1 MTHTLNIALIHLNV
15 RHKDVEGNV
24 KRLLELNRKAARD
37 GHKII
42 VNTEMGL
49 SGYSFSSAD
58 DIRPHALNN
67 VSKPVEALCD
77 LAREFKV
84 FICLGLALEDPDT
97 GILSNGALVMGPE
110 GTLLCRYHKIN
121 AEARWA
127 CPGDPCQNNLFS
139 TPWGKVGVLICA
151 DSYHGLLARQT
162 ALKGADLILV
172 SANWPPTGRLDPREI
187 WSIRAREN
195 GIYLAACN
203 RTGIDLTMDCKDA
216 PSGVFSPDGTP
227 LICHTHPSSMV
238 MSAKIPLDQGK
249 IPSQRKKALASRSP
263 GQYAPIYLDSRYT
276 TNDPARLT
284 DWHGLNPPGILWV
297 TAFTA
302 PSLSADKRG
311 AFDCET
317 VGHAVNLQRQTLN
330 GSDTPEFTLMVF
342 PQIDGDGSRINT
354 LLDLLAP
361 NLSQNNLA
369 LCLSRLTRSGS
380 REIILAAPGHG
391 LIRHRQDGDGYGP
404 GPRGTTIVDTGPVR
418 MGICLPRDLHHPE
431 TGVAHAKLGCDLLV
445 SSMDTVE
452 TGERI
457 VMAGRSMDKV
467 AVAVAGTECAFVCAP
482 PKGHDRFAEVLVQ
495 RPALTADSVSGPT
508 SGAEPDTWPHQ
519 AEMSL
524 DAGELRKRIFQD
536 RIDFQTLLARSYD

>member
-1 MTHTLNIALIHLNV
+1 MPHILNIALIHLNV
-15 RHKDVEGNV
+15 RHKDVSGNV
-24 KRLLELNRKAARD
+24 KRLLELNRKAAQD

-58 DIRPHALNN
+58 DIRPHALNCA
-67 VSKPVEALCD
+67 SKPVEALCD
-77 LAREFKV
+77 LAWEFKA

-97 GILSNGALVMGPE
+97 GILTNGALVMGPE
-110 GTLLCRYHKIN
+110 GTCLCRYHKIN

-127 CPGDPCQNNLFS
+127 CPGDSCQNNLFS
-139 TPWGKVGVLICA
+139 TPWGKVGVLICS

-172 SANWPPTGRLDPREI
+172 PANWPPTGRLDPMEI
-187 WSIRAREN
+187 WGIRAREN

-216 PSGVFSPDGTP
+216 PSGVFSSDGVP
-227 LICHTHPSSMV
+227 LICGTHPSSMV

-249 IPSQRKKALASRSP
+249 IPSRREKALAFRRP

-284 DWHGLNPPGILWV
+284 DWHGLNPPGTLWV

-302 PSLSADKRG
+302 PALSADKG
-311 AFDCET
+311 DALDCET
-317 VGHAVNLQRQTLN
+317 VGHAVNQQFQSLK

-342 PQIDGDGSRINT
+342 PQVNGDGAQIDS

-391 LIRHRQDGDGYGP
+391 LIRHREDGDGYGP
-404 GPRGTTIVDTGPVR
+404 GPPGHHHCGYRSCAHGHLPTPGP
-418 MGICLPRDLHHPE
+418 
-431 TGVAHAKLGCDLLV
+431 
-445 SSMDTVE
+445 S
-452 TGERI
+452 
-457 VMAGRSMDKV
+457 
-467 AVAVAGTECAFVCAP
+467 P
-482 PKGHDRFAEVLVQ
+482 P
-495 RPALTADSVSGPT
+495 
-508 SGAEPDTWPHQ
+508 
-519 AEMSL
+519 
-524 DAGELRKRIFQD
+524 
-536 RIDFQTLLARSYD
+536 